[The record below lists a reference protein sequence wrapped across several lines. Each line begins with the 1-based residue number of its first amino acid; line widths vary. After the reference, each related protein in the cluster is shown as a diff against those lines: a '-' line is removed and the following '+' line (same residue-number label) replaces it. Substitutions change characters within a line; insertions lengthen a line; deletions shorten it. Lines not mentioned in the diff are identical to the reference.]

1 MISSVSKML
10 VIVICMLVS
19 SSTGHAQRESFDEAG
34 LNEI

>member
-19 SSTGHAQRESFDEAG
+19 SSTGRAQRESFDEPE
-34 LNEI
+34 L